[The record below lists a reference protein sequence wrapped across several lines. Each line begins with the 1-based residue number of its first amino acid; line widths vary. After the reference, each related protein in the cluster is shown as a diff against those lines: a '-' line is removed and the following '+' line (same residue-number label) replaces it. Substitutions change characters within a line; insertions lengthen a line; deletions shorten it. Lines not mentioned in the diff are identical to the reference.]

1 MASAGTPLV
10 PQAKNVVVF
19 RNGDP
24 FFTGRKLVV
33 NQRQILTFESFLNE
47 VTNNINAPVAVRNI
61 YTPSGGHR
69 VLQLNDLQNGSHYVA
84 AGFEKFKKIAYL
96 KNGNPKP
103 KENRGK
109 VGITVRAVYSNR
121 VNVSARWKKYIPI
134 PCIVHIFRN
143 GDVLN
148 PPFRLIIP
156 KHVIT
161 NWDKILAMITEKAKI
176 RTGAVRRLCT
186 VSGQIIDSGG
196 ELESGQY
203 YVAVGS
209 EKFKHLPYLELLV
222 CKMSSQN
229 AYRVRGDCGITQCD
243 HLQLRGCRHGSD
255 GAGGDGKE
263 THRRTLVMMSDGDF
277 KICGSSNHNLGM
289 SSQKQSGSSFANGIL
304 MKIPN
309 YFQSDKRRVQSTGD
323 AGTGQILVSP
333 QMVKRKGRKTNSQES
348 IIFAKPV
355 RVKTNRNLINN
366 PHLRDSAKDKRSV
379 FKVTEKRAEL
389 QGAQEIP
396 DDENTKVELPIDKRV
411 AETVED
417 EVIPEEETI
426 SC

>member
-24 FFTGRKLVV
+24 FFTGRKFVV

-84 AGFEKFKKIAYL
+84 AGFEKFKKIDYL
-96 KNGNPKP
+96 QNGNPKP

-109 VGITVRAVYSNR
+109 IGITVRAVYSNR

-156 KHVIT
+156 KHVMT

-176 RTGAVRRLCT
+176 QTGAVRR
-186 VSGQIIDSGG
+186 
-196 ELESGQY
+196 
-203 YVAVGS
+203 
-209 EKFKHLPYLELLV
+209 
-222 CKMSSQN
+222 
-229 AYRVRGDCGITQCD
+229 
-243 HLQLRGCRHGSD
+243 
-255 GAGGDGKE
+255 
-263 THRRTLVMMSDGDF
+263 
-277 KICGSSNHNLGM
+277 
-289 SSQKQSGSSFANGIL
+289 
-304 MKIPN
+304 
-309 YFQSDKRRVQSTGD
+309 
-323 AGTGQILVSP
+323 
-333 QMVKRKGRKTNSQES
+333 
-348 IIFAKPV
+348 
-355 RVKTNRNLINN
+355 
-366 PHLRDSAKDKRSV
+366 SV
-379 FKVTEKRAEL
+379 FKVSEKRAEL

-426 SC
+426 SY

>member
-24 FFTGRKLVV
+24 FFTGRKFVV

-84 AGFEKFKKIAYL
+84 AGFEKFKKIDYL
-96 KNGNPKP
+96 QNGNPKP

-109 VGITVRAVYSNR
+109 IGITVRAVYSNR

-156 KHVIT
+156 KHVMT

-176 RTGAVRRLCT
+176 QTGAVRRLCT

-229 AYRVRGDCGITQCD
+229 AYRHQQMVKHKNLIKEEKENIAEEKTEIRAVRLERIEYVLSRDGI
-243 HLQLRGCRHGSD
+243 SD
-255 GAGGDGKE
+255 SALLPSAVK
-263 THRRTLVMMSDGDF
+263 
-277 KICGSSNHNLGM
+277 
-289 SSQKQSGSSFANGIL
+289 
-304 MKIPN
+304 
-309 YFQSDKRRVQSTGD
+309 SDKRRVQSTGD
-323 AGTGQILVSP
+323 TGTGQILVSP
-333 QMVKRKGRKTNSQES
+333 QMVKRKGRKNNSQES

-355 RVKTNRNLINN
+355 RVKSNRNLINN

-379 FKVTEKRAEL
+379 FKVSEKRAEL

-426 SC
+426 SY

>member
-1 MASAGTPLV
+1 M
-10 PQAKNVVVF
+10 
-19 RNGDP
+19 
-24 FFTGRKLVV
+24 RKHSSE
-33 NQRQILTFESFLNE
+33 RS
-47 VTNNINAPVAVRNI
+47 
-61 YTPSGGHR
+61 
-69 VLQLNDLQNGSHYVA
+69 
-84 AGFEKFKKIAYL
+84 
-96 KNGNPKP
+96 
-103 KENRGK
+103 
-109 VGITVRAVYSNR
+109 VRAVYSNR

-156 KHVIT
+156 KHVMT

-176 RTGAVRRLCT
+176 QTGAVRRLCT

-229 AYRVRGDCGITQCD
+229 AYRHQQMVKHKNLIKEYVLSRDGI
-243 HLQLRGCRHGSD
+243 SD
-255 GAGGDGKE
+255 SA
-263 THRRTLVMMSDGDF
+263 LLPSAV
-277 KICGSSNHNLGM
+277 
-289 SSQKQSGSSFANGIL
+289 
-304 MKIPN
+304 
-309 YFQSDKRRVQSTGD
+309 QSDKRRVQSTGD
-323 AGTGQILVSP
+323 TGTGQILVSP
-333 QMVKRKGRKTNSQES
+333 PMVKRKGRKNNSQES

-355 RVKTNRNLINN
+355 RVKSNRNLINN